1 MQTIVHVPTL
11 AGKDATFQFG
21 DTMNLTPALSLT
33 EAAARRINKVVAD
46 EKNPALMVRLEVL
59 GGGCSGYQ
67 YRFGFEAAFDPA
79 QDVMIERDGA
89 RLVIDKTSL
98 ELLNGSEIDYG
109 ESLMEAGFKV
119 VNPNATSSCGCGSSF
134 AVKAPD

>member
-1 MQTIVHVPTL
+1 MEQASNTPT
-11 AGKDATFQFG
+11 
-21 DTMNLTPALSLT
+21 TPLRIT

-67 YRFGFEAAFDPA
+67 YRFAFDA
-79 QDVMIERDGA
+79 NMDAAEDVVIQRDGA
-89 RLVIDKTSL
+89 KLVVDKTSL
-98 ELLNGSEIDYG
+98 ELLQGSEVDFG

-119 VNPNATSSCGCGSSF
+119 INPNAASSCGCGSSF
-134 AVKAPD
+134 AVKAD